1 MAKKKKFTKHAL
13 MHELIK
19 CSRDPLYFVN
29 TYCFVSH
36 PTRGKVP
43 FKLYDFQEDCITQ
56 FEANRFNII
65 LKSRQLGLSTTTAAY
80 VAWFMLFHPGKEV
93 VVIANKQK
101 AAHNF
106 MRKIKFM
113 VRHLPKQFVP
123 TVVNDSMGEFSFSNE
138 SKVSAVATT
147 KDAGRSE
154 ALSLLVI
161 DEAAIIE
168 HEKIEDLWTAA
179 YPTLAHGGQAIVIST
194 PKGVGNFYHQQW
206 EGAREGSNLF
216 NRIKLHW
223 TQHPIFADGKTI
235 DEKGNWTS
243 PWYREQCKQL
253 LNDPRKVA
261 QELDCSFLG
270 SGDNVIQDEYVREHR
285 GNIIE
290 PIEQTGM
297 NGDLWIW
304 EKALP
309 HERYVLSADIARGD
323 GKDYSAFHVI
333 KTSNLEQVAEYRGKI
348 PPDIYA
354 GMLFDVGIEY
364 NGATMIPEANSIG
377 YATCLKLVE
386 MKYPNM
392 YHSTPGRQH
401 GSNMHRKMAKE
412 GKQVPGFQTT
422 SKTRPMVIARFEE
435 AIRTCDA
442 IIHSHRLVSEM
453 GTLIWKNGKAQAM
466 AGYNDDLIMAM
477 GIGLYVMSTDLKALA
492 GFKAIN
498 EAMLDA
504 FKSEPRMVT
513 EHDAEIFNTTS
524 DVPGP
529 MSYVDEIGNVHDL
542 SWLMK

>member
-1 MAKKKKFTKHAL
+1 MAKKKLNKRML
-13 MHELIK
+13 MQELIK
-19 CSRDPLYFVN
+19 CSRNPAYFIN
-29 TYCFVSH
+29 TYCFISH
-36 PTRGKVP
+36 PTLGKIP
-43 FKLYDFQEDCITQ
+43 FKLFDFQEDCVEQ
-56 FEANRFNII
+56 FNDNRFNII

-80 VAWFMLFHPGKEV
+80 VLWTVLFHPGKEV

-106 MRKIKFM
+106 MRKVKFM
-113 VRHLPKQFVP
+113 CRHLPQQFVP
-123 TVVNDSMGEFSFSNE
+123 RITNDSMGEFAFTNE

-147 KDAGRSE
+147 KDAGRSDS
-154 ALSLLVI
+154 LSLLII
-161 DEAAIIE
+161 DEAAIID

-179 YPTLAHGGQAIVIST
+179 YPTLAHGGGAIVIST

-223 TQHPIFADGKTI
+223 TQHPVFAEGKTI

-243 PWYREQCKQL
+243 PWYREQCKQFAY
-253 LNDPRKVA
+253 DPRKIA
-261 QELDCSFLG
+261 QELDLSFLG
-270 SGDNVIQDEYVREHR
+270 SGENVIQDEYVREHR

-290 PIEQTGM
+290 PIEQTGPG
-297 NGDLWIW
+297 GDLWVW

-309 HERYVLSADIARGD
+309 HEQYIISADIARGD
-323 GKDYSAFHVI
+323 GGDFSTFHVL

-348 PPDIYA
+348 PPDVYA

-412 GKQVPGFQTT
+412 GKQIPGFQTT

-435 AIRTCDA
+435 AIRTQDV

-453 GTLIWKNGKAQAM
+453 STFVWKNGKAQAM
-466 AGYNDDLIMAM
+466 PSYNDDLIMAM
-477 GIGLYVMSTDLKALA
+477 GIGLHVLATDLKAIA

-498 EAMLDA
+498 EAMLDS
-504 FKSEPRMVT
+504 FRTESRMVT
-513 EHDAEIFNTTS
+513 DDDSEIFNTTPNK
-524 DVPGP
+524 PGVLE
-529 MSYVDEIGNVHDL
+529 YVDEYGRVQDL
-542 SWLMK
+542 SWLF

>member
-1 MAKKKKFTKHAL
+1 MIKKKYTKRAL
-13 MHELIK
+13 MHELIL
-19 CSRDPLYFVN
+19 CSKSAAYFIN
-29 TYCFVSH
+29 THCFISH
-36 PTRGKVP
+36 PTLGKIQ
-43 FKLYDFQEDCITQ
+43 FKLYDFQEECISDY
-56 FEANRFNII
+56 EDNRFNII

-80 VAWFMLFHPGKEV
+80 VLWVVLFHPGKEV
-93 VVIANKQK
+93 VIIANKQK

-113 VRHLPKQFVP
+113 ARHLPKQFLP
-123 TVVNDSMGEFSFSNE
+123 GIVNDSMGEFSFTNE

-154 ALSLLVI
+154 ALSLLII

-179 YPTLAHGGQAIVIST
+179 YPTLSHGGQAIIIST

-216 NRIKLHW
+216 NRIQLHW
-223 TQHPIFADGKTI
+223 TRHPVFSEGKTL

-253 LNDPRKVA
+253 LNDPRRIA
-261 QELDCSFLG
+261 QELDLSFLG

-285 GNIIE
+285 GNILQ
-290 PIEQTGM
+290 PIEQDKM
-297 NGDLWIW
+297 NGDLWVW
-304 EKALP
+304 EKPLP
-309 HERYVLSADIARGD
+309 HEHYIVAADIARGD
-323 GKDYSAFHVI
+323 GNDFSTFHVI
-333 KTSNLEQVAEYRGKI
+333 KTSNLEQVAEFRSKI
-348 PPDIYA
+348 PPDIFA
-354 GMLFDVGIEY
+354 NLLFDIGIEY

-386 MKYPNM
+386 MGYPNM

-412 GKQVPGFQTT
+412 GKQIPGFQTT

-435 AIRTCDA
+435 AIRTGDV
-442 IIHSHRLVSEM
+442 IIHSHRLISEI
-453 GTLIWKNGKAQAM
+453 GTFIWKNGKAQAM
-466 AGYNDDLIMAM
+466 LNYNDDLIIAM
-477 GIGLYVMSTDLKALA
+477 GIGLYVLATDLKALA

-498 EAMLDA
+498 EAMLDS
-504 FKSEPRMVT
+504 FRSESRMVSNN
-513 EHDAEIFNTTS
+513 DSEIFNTT
-524 DVPGP
+524 DNNRGL
-529 MSYVDEIGNVHDL
+529 MSYIDEMGNVQDL
-542 SWLMK
+542 SWLMD